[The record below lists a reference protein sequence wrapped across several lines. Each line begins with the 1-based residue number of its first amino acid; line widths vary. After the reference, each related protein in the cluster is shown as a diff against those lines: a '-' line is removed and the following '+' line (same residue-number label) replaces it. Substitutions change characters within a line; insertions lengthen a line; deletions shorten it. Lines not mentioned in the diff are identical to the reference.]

1 MCTPT
6 RLSESSRAASR
17 GCQNSFAVRAPR
29 SSAWRV
35 GPVSTTISQSP
46 RLSRQAASAIVV
58 HCRSGVIR
66 RVPQVRAR
74 RRKAFDRNWW
84 NPSHAYRPGFD
95 PRFSRLSEAGA
106 KGPLIKKGIWAAQ
119 VPPKVRIFAWR
130 LSQEGLA
137 TQCNRHHRKL
147 THHATYQL
155 CGAGDENRYHVVV
168 QCPKARAL
176 RQELRGS
183 WPLPDEEQFQCRGPD
198 WLIQLLNSVSKEV
211 GAHNLLMFW
220 RAWYLRNDVVH
231 GKGTTS
237 IVVLAIF
244 LISYAESLQVGR

>member
-17 GCQNSFAVRAPR
+17 GSQNSFAVRAPR

-106 KGPLIKKGIWAAQ
+106 KGPLIKKK
-119 VPPKVRIFAWR
+119 VMPKDDPLKQIKKKQKTSSRQAFR
-130 LSQEGLA
+130 RG
-137 TQCNRHHRKL
+137 K
-147 THHATYQL
+147 
-155 CGAGDENRYHVVV
+155 
-168 QCPKARAL
+168 RASC
-176 RQELRGS
+176 ET
-183 WPLPDEEQFQCRGPD
+183 
-198 WLIQLLNSVSKEV
+198 
-211 GAHNLLMFW
+211 
-220 RAWYLRNDVVH
+220 H
-231 GKGTTS
+231 GKPGD
-237 IVVLAIF
+237 LAF
-244 LISYAESLQVGR
+244 RPVKKKRKASTVQLTR

>member
-1 MCTPT
+1 MPDGT
-6 RLSESSRAASR
+6 RTLFK
-17 GCQNSFAVRAPR
+17 GI
-29 SSAWRV
+29 SA
-35 GPVSTTISQSP
+35 
-46 RLSRQAASAIVV
+46 RLKR
-58 HCRSGVIR
+58 
-66 RVPQVRAR
+66 
-74 RRKAFDRNWW
+74 
-84 NPSHAYRPGFD
+84 AYRPGFD

-155 CGAGDENRYHVVV
+155 CGAGDENRYHAVV

-183 WPLPDEEQFQCRGPD
+183 WPLPDEEQFQCRGAD